1 MTKAVMNFRKLA
13 IVIIL
18 RYHSPNSVP
27 NSPTLLDSQALGWEP
42 KLRVLPVG
50 SGRGKPF
57 LLLLDKDLLASTS
70 SLPA

>member
-27 NSPTLLDSQALGWEP
+27 SNITA
-42 KLRVLPVG
+42 
-50 SGRGKPF
+50 F
-57 LLLLDKDLLASTS
+57 LL
-70 SLPA
+70 